1 MKRYLALCVLFLLC
15 LQLHSLPSKETGNKV
30 LTIYGLR
37 GPSGLGM
44 IQLFETPP
52 QIEGFDLRIEALA
65 SSDLVAARF
74 IAGEAQ
80 IGILPPDR
88 VAKIAASGINIKTA
102 AVIGMGMLSLLTS
115 DPQVNNIQDLRGK
128 TVEVAGQGTTPEY
141 VLRRILFNHGLR
153 PGTDIRLGFSL
164 APPEIAQSL
173 IAGRIS
179 TALIPEPFATMALAG
194 KPDLRHIAD
203 IQNEWR
209 TITGTENYPITVLAV
224 NGDFAAQNP
233 SALSIILSALE
244 DSIKWV
250 VSHPAEAGILA
261 EKHNLGFPSAAAALA
276 IPRSNYVFIPAREAR
291 ASMESLFA
299 FFLEFSPESI
309 GGNLPADS
317 FYLPW

>member
-1 MKRYLALCVLFLLC
+1 LLGLQIYAL
-15 LQLHSLPSKETGNKV
+15 SSSETRNKV

-44 IQLFETPP
+44 IRLFENPP
-52 QIEGFDLRIEALA
+52 IIDGFDIRIEALA

-88 VAKIAASGINIKTA
+88 AAKIASSGVNIKTT

-115 DPQVNNIQDLRGK
+115 DPQVNSIQDLRGK
-128 TVEVAGQGTTPEY
+128 SVEVAGQGTIPDY
-141 VLRRILFNHGLR
+141 VFRRILLNYGLR
-153 PGTDIRLGFSL
+153 PEIDLRLSFSL
-164 APPEIAQSL
+164 AYPEIAQSL

-179 TALIPEPFATMALAG
+179 TALMPEPFATMALAG
-194 KPDLRHIAD
+194 KPDLRHVAD

-209 TITGTENYPITVLAV
+209 ITTGVDNYPMTVLAV

-233 SALSIILSALE
+233 SVVSAILAALD

-261 EKHNLGFPSAAAALA
+261 EKHDLGFPSAAAAQA

-291 ASMESLFA
+291 ASMESLFRV
-299 FFLEFSPESI
+299 FLEFSPDSI
-309 GGNLPADS
+309 GGSLPQAS
-317 FYLPW
+317 FYLP

>member
-1 MKRYLALCVLFLLC
+1 MKRYLVLCVLSFLC
-15 LQLHSLPSKETGNKV
+15 LQIHAFPSSETGNKV
-30 LTIYGLR
+30 LTIYGIR

-52 QIEGFDLRIEALA
+52 RIDGFDVRIEALA

-88 VAKIAASGINIKTA
+88 GAKIASSGINIKAA

-115 DPQVNNIQDLRGK
+115 DTLVNSIQDLRGK
-128 TVEVAGQGTTPEY
+128 TVEVAGQGTTPDY
-141 VLRRILFNHGLR
+141 VFRRILLNYGLKA
-153 PGTDIRLGFSL
+153 DIDLRLGYSL

-179 TALIPEPFATMALAG
+179 TALIPEPFATMAIAG
-194 KPDLRHIAD
+194 KPDLRHVAD
-203 IQNEWR
+203 IQNEWH
-209 TITGTENYPITVLAV
+209 ITTGAENYPMTVLAV
-224 NGDFAAQNP
+224 NGNFAAQNP
-233 SALSIILSALE
+233 VAVSIILSALE

-250 VSHPAEAGILA
+250 LSHPAEAGILA
-261 EKHNLGFPSAAAALA
+261 EKHGLGFPSAAAAQA

-291 ASMESLFA
+291 ASMEALFRV
-299 FFLEFSPESI
+299 FLEFSPESI
-309 GGNLPADS
+309 GGSLPADS
-317 FYLPW
+317 FYLL